1 MLFKSVFDSLSEYS
15 IVRDLNLCISC
26 SVCVGQCSY
35 DVHRFHQ
42 GLGRVLHDNLRC
54 KGCRRCE
61 ALCPTGAIAVMR
73 NCMEED
79 CRGHSV
85 ESEKLR
91 MIIQDYDERCS
102 CWAGMDVIQG
112 PFSCFDDTEAR
123 LGLVTVLGAQNGRV
137 SVSVPIILTLSGI
150 CAENPNLRK
159 AVRECVSNLGTVCD
173 IHSYYVSDE
182 PELAEL
188 GINVLE
194 AEEFMNSSP
203 EASYSPIAVRVDSSL
218 EGVEEAF
225 SAVESGAGIIF
236 IGRKGTPDMPPPIS
250 ISMLHRKL
258 ESKSMRQNC
267 SIVAEGCVRQPMDVF
282 KALILGAD
290 AFSMEF
296 PVLRAVGCTA
306 CSGCIQ
312 GQCPWGIA
320 TADPVLYKRLNP
332 AMAARRIEDMVKRM
346 VLPLKAFMETN
357 GIASLNELV
366 GRRDLL
372 CATGL
377 SDREMDILG
386 LTHVSDC
393 GGGQ

>member
-1 MLFKSVFDSLSEYS
+1 
-15 IVRDLNLCISC
+15 
-26 SVCVGQCSY
+26 
-35 DVHRFHQ
+35 
-42 GLGRVLHDNLRC
+42 
-54 KGCRRCE
+54 
-61 ALCPTGAIAVMR
+61 MR
-73 NCMEED
+73 NCMEEA
-79 CRGHSV
+79 CRGDSV
-85 ESEKLR
+85 ESEKLG

-112 PFSCFDDTEAR
+112 PFLCTDDTEVR
-123 LGLVTVLGAQNGRV
+123 PGLVTVLGAQNGRV
-137 SVSVPIILTLSGI
+137 SVSVPFILTLSGI

-173 IHSYYVSDE
+173 IHSNYVPDE

-188 GINVLE
+188 GVNVLE
-194 AEEFMNSSP
+194 VDEIMDSFP

-218 EGVEEAF
+218 KGVEDAF
-225 SAVESGAGIIF
+225 SAVKRGAGIIF

-258 ESKSMRQNC
+258 ESESMRQSC
-267 SIVAEGCVRQPMDVF
+267 SIVAEGCVRQPMDAF
-282 KALILGAD
+282 KALALGAD

-332 AMAARRIEDMVKRM
+332 GMAARRIESMVRRM
-346 VLPLKAFMETN
+346 ILPLKTFMEQN
-357 GIASLNELV
+357 EIASLNGLV
-366 GRRDLL
+366 GRSDLL
-372 CATGL
+372 CG
-377 SDREMDILG
+377 SGVSSREMDILG

-393 GGGQ
+393 GGGR